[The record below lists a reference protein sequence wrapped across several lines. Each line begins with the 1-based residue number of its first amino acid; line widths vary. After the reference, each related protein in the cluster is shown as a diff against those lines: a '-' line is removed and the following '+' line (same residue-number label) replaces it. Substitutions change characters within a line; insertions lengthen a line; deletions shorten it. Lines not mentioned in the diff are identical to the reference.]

1 MSAPRPPRLRLPG
14 ITRPSLEA
22 EAQPSPALHPA
33 ALRLAR
39 VPGFALGEIL
49 RAGQQVGAIDLALG
63 VPELPIPPGVREAAA
78 DAILHGDNQ
87 YANTWGLRS
96 LREAVA
102 AKVRACQG
110 VEVDP
115 ETEVTVTCGST
126 EGVLAALSSVVAA
139 GDEVVLFEPLYESH
153 LAAVLFLGAV
163 PRFVTLRAPD
173 WGFDPAELAA
183 AFGPRTRAVVVNT
196 PANPTGKVFSKGE
209 LEQVGALCERWDAV
223 CVSDEIYEHMVFD
236 GREHVS
242 PLRIETLRG
251 RTLSVGGISKTF
263 RVSGWRIGY
272 VVAAPPLTRGVRKV
286 HDLTTAGAAS
296 PLQAAAARV
305 LGAGPEYYREFARD
319 HQERRGR
326 LVELLE
332 PLGFTCH
339 PAQGSCFMMAGIGA
353 FGFPDAA
360 AFVHHLIRTCRVA
373 MAPGN
378 VFYADPRDGQA
389 LVRVCFAKTDATLD
403 EARIRLRALAPP
415 AALEGRGRAR
425 STAAVG

>member
-1 MSAPRPPRLRLPG
+1 MSAPGPPKLRLPAPMFHDDA
-14 ITRPSLEA
+14 RPGT
-22 EAQPSPALHPA
+22 ALHAA

-39 VPGFALGEIL
+39 VPAFALGEIL
-49 RAGQQVGAIDLALG
+49 REGQRFGALDLALG

-102 AKVRACQG
+102 AKSRACQG

-115 ETEVTVTCGST
+115 DTEVTVTCGST
-126 EGVLAALSSVVAA
+126 EGLLAALSGVVGA

-153 LAAVLFLGAV
+153 LAAVLYLGAV
-163 PRFVTLRAPD
+163 PRFVKLRAPD
-173 WGFDPAELAA
+173 WGFDADELAA

-196 PANPTGKVFSKGE
+196 PANPTGKVFTRAE

-223 CVSDEIYEHMVFD
+223 CVSDEIYEHLVFD

-242 PLRIETLRG
+242 PLRVEALRE
-251 RTLSVGGISKTF
+251 RTLTVSGISKTF

-272 VVAAPPLTRGVRKV
+272 VLAAPPLTRAVRKV
-286 HDLTTAGAAS
+286 HDLTTAGAAA

-332 PLGFTCH
+332 PLGFVCH
-339 PAQGSCFMMAGIGA
+339 PAQGSCFMMAGIDG
-353 FGFPDAA
+353 FGFPDAV

-373 MAPGN
+373 MAPGS
-378 VFYADPRDGQA
+378 VFCADPRDGRA

-403 EARIRLRALAPP
+403 EARVRLRALEP
-415 AALEGRGRAR
+415 AAALDRRVGTSRA
-425 STAAVG
+425 AAVE